1 MCTGICICRSRR
13 QNTLITSETW
23 RMGLNVRILVKGD
36 LSFICNALIFKRR
49 IESCVLLGE
58 LKISLNI

>member
-1 MCTGICICRSRR
+1 MCMGMLRR
-13 QNTLITSETW
+13 QNTLITSET
-23 RMGLNVRILVKGD
+23 RGMGLNVRILVKGD